1 MDKSC
6 ATQLLTTLN
15 LWTDALEKDTWLMLF
30 VFDFAKAVPRVRLLT
45 KVESYGIAGNV
56 LKW

>member
-1 MDKSC
+1 
-6 ATQLLTTLN
+6 
-15 LWTDALEKDTWLMLF
+15 MLF